1 MKTHPRSAERRSPMN
16 PTLSRVAAGG
26 LAFWLLMAPAP
37 AVAPAETASVATA
50 TAVEALVRATRPSA
64 EREPFRLEDGP
75 ADPQAEREAR
85 DELEQAIMLIQ
96 EKDYAAATPLLE
108 DALQI
113 DPTVEATWEALGW
126 CYYHLGRV
134 ADAEKLWEQFAAL
147 RPESPKAHNLLAQLA
162 IARSDWSAA
171 DRHLARALALEP
183 ANYDVRYWYAQ
194 NLFRLGRLDPAVE
207 IFETLVAEDAGRF
220 DVKTDLARTYSLVQR
235 HEDALDLWTEIVEIL
250 PENLAFRTEFARA
263 LMLVGSLDQ
272 ADAEARRILEEDPA
286 RWDVMN
292 LRADLVEI
300 GRPPEEAVA
309 ALREL
314 IADAADPDVRAQLQ
328 VRLGARLVA
337 LNRKDAGR
345 WPLTLALE
353 QYAAATD
360 VRPTYVPW
368 LNQYSQIALMA
379 HQTGV
384 ARDVADR
391 ILRDLNPHNQQAL
404 KTRFEIEMFRRDFPA
419 AERALDAIYADYQP
433 NNPYRFL
440 QRARLEVQR
449 GDYPAALAALDRL
462 EETGSRGAVLTLL
475 YHGLTESEWL
485 ALPSTRRFRE
495 HLLALRDAGF
505 TFIDPLDI
513 PAYLEKNA
521 GGGGPAE
528 EPPWL
533 ARQVDQARYAMT
545 GERKFRRREN
555 APLAKVVAITFDDGL
570 RSSLSLGTPVAQEL
584 GLTFGMFAITS
595 IEELN
600 APMYAAWEE
609 LRSYRETGAWQIGSH
624 LKYANTPRPAGAEPD
639 PKVFPLPNRLWLP
652 EKKRL
657 ETLREWTARVR
668 REFSESRADLEKHL
682 GLPPKEPLAVAY
694 PFGEIGQEEG
704 SNVARLV
711 DPVRTLLGE
720 ADREYQLGFVV
731 DPFGYTCPGDDLL
744 TVRRYEPDWNAD
756 AAEVVEQ
763 VLENHPVF
771 QARRMRAEIATL
783 MNKPYLADRQ
793 IELLRRDGYP
803 ERLLR
808 ELVAFAQNRIPAGRA
823 VAVDEADRR
832 GTTRNRLRPS
842 NLYVAGAYRENQSND
857 DIVQRYGIARA
868 GLNLTARLG
877 LEVSALAGRID
888 QTVTSNA
895 WYEIEQPVTSVSSS
909 TTTTTTDGDTT
920 TSSSTTQ
927 TTTINKI
934 QTNRITETEYDADVA
949 EVRGALTLRISDA
962 ATLTAALGVKT
973 VEFNQIDDPNE
984 EAAQEEV
991 VGSLTVAWTRLRALR
1006 IAAVF
1011 EHDLVASA
1019 RREISYNGF
1028 GLNARWLVSDRW
1040 ELAGAARYLSYE
1052 DDNAMVQ
1059 LSGSSFWQLFERQGI
1074 WAGLEAATYSTDED
1088 SEFYWTPYW
1097 DTRYAAV
1104 LRLLRA
1110 YQDYFFQFDVRLGQ
1124 QREDAR
1130 PEDVLVWRNLKARA
1144 DADGNWDAGPN
1155 PDADW
1160 DTFVGLGATY
1170 RQRLWRHLDLVGS
1183 LSVNFLRDYSEHDFT
1198 VGLQYNF

>member
-1 MKTHPRSAERRSPMN
+1 MN

-26 LAFWLLMAPAP
+26 LAIWLLMAPAP
-37 AVAPAETASVATA
+37 AVSPAETAAVATA
-50 TAVEALVRATRPSA
+50 TAVDGLVRATRKTA
-64 EREPFRLEDGP
+64 EREPFLLKAGP
-75 ADPQAEREAR
+75 ADPRAEPAAR

-96 EKDYAAATPLLE
+96 EKDYATATPLLE
-108 DALQI
+108 DALRI

-134 ADAEKLWEQFAAL
+134 AEAEDLWRQFAAL

-162 IARSDWSAA
+162 IARSDWTAA
-171 DRHLARALALEP
+171 DEHLARALALEP
-183 ANYDVRYWYAQ
+183 NNYDVRYWYAQ
-194 NLFRLGRLDPAVE
+194 NLFRLGRLAPAVE
-207 IFETLVAEDAGRF
+207 IFEKLVAEDPARF
-220 DVKTDLARTYSLVQR
+220 DVKTDLARTCSLVQR
-235 HEDALDLWTEIVEIL
+235 HEDALDLWAEIVEAL

-272 ADAEARRILEEDPA
+272 ADAEARRILAEDPA

-292 LRADLVEI
+292 LRADLAEI
-300 GRPPEEAVA
+300 GQVPEDAVQS
-309 ALREL
+309 LREL
-314 IADAADPDVRAQLQ
+314 IADAADPDVRAQLR

-337 LNRKDAGR
+337 LNRKDAAR

-353 QYAAATD
+353 QYAAATEA
-360 VRPTYVPW
+360 RPTYVPW
-368 LNQYSQIALMA
+368 LNQYSQIALLA
-379 HQTGV
+379 HQV
-384 ARDVADR
+384 DRARDVVDR
-391 ILRDLNPHNQQAL
+391 ILRDLNPRNQQAL
-404 KTRFEIEMFRRDFPA
+404 KTRFEIEMFRRDFAA
-419 AERALDAIYADYQP
+419 AERALDAIYENSQP

-449 GDYPAALAALDRL
+449 GDYPAALEALDRL
-462 EETGSRGAVLTLL
+462 EDIGNRGAVLTLL
-475 YHGLTESEWL
+475 YHGLTESEWQ

-521 GGGGPAE
+521 GAGAAAE
-528 EPPWL
+528 DPPWL
-533 ARQVDQARYAMT
+533 AQQVDQARYALT
-545 GERKFRRREN
+545 GERKFRRRAD
-555 APLAKVVAITFDDGL
+555 APIAKVAAITFDDGL

-584 GLTFGMFAITS
+584 GLTFGMFVITS

-609 LRSYRETGAWQIGSH
+609 LRGYRETGAWQIGSH
-624 LKYANTPRPAGAEPD
+624 LKYANTPRPAGPEGSPD
-639 PKVFPLPNRLWLP
+639 VFPLPNRVWLP

-657 ETLREWTARVR
+657 ETLREWSARVR

-682 GLPPKEPLAVAY
+682 ALPPREPLAVAY

-731 DPFGYTCPGDDLL
+731 DAFGYTCPGDDLL
-744 TVRRYEPDWNAD
+744 TVRRFEPDWNAD
-756 AAEVVEQ
+756 AADVVAE

-783 MNKPYLADRQ
+783 MNKPYLAERQ

-803 ERLLR
+803 ERRLR
-808 ELVAFAQNRIPAGRA
+808 ELVAFAQNRIPAERA
-823 VAVDEADRR
+823 VAVDEAGRT
-832 GTTRNRLRPS
+832 GTSRNRLRPS
-842 NLYVAGAYRENQSND
+842 NLYVAGLYRENQSND
-857 DIVQRYGIARA
+857 DIVQRYGEGRA
-868 GLNLTARLG
+868 GLNLSARLG
-877 LEVSALAGRID
+877 LEASAFAGRID
-888 QTVTSNA
+888 QTVTSNV
-895 WYEIEQPVTSVSSS
+895 WFEIEQPVTSVSSS

-934 QTNRITETEYDADVA
+934 QTNRITKTEYDADVA
-949 EVRGALTLRISDA
+949 EVRGTLTLRISDA
-962 ATLTAALGVKT
+962 ASLTAALGVKT
-973 VEFNQIDDPNE
+973 VEFNQADDPE
-984 EAAQEEV
+984 QAEQEEV
-991 VGSLTVAWTRLRALR
+991 VGSLTVAWSRQRALR

-1028 GLNARWLVSDRW
+1028 GLNARWLTSDRW
-1040 ELAGAARYLSYE
+1040 ELAGVARYLSYE

-1059 LSGSSFWQLFERQGI
+1059 LSGGTFWQLFERQGI
-1074 WAGLEAATYSTDED
+1074 WGGLEASTYSTDED

-1110 YQDYFFQFDVRLGQ
+1110 YQDYFFRFDVRLGQ

-1130 PEDVLVWRNLKARA
+1130 PEDELAWRNLKARA

-1170 RQRLWRHLDLVGS
+1170 RQRLWRRLDLIGD

>member
-1 MKTHPRSAERRSPMN
+1 MKTRTRAAAGRFPPK
-16 PTLSRVAAGG
+16 PTLCRLLAGG
-26 LAFWLLMAPAP
+26 LALWLPLAPAL
-37 AVAPAETASVATA
+37 AAPSETAAVATA
-50 TAVEALVRATRPSA
+50 SAVDGLVRATRLPA
-64 EREPFRLEDGP
+64 AREPFRLEAGP
-75 ADPQAEREAR
+75 ADPQVEQAAR

-96 EKDYAAATPLLE
+96 EKDYAAAAPLLE
-108 DALQI
+108 DALKI

-126 CYYHLGRV
+126 CYYHLDRV
-134 ADAEKLWEQFAAL
+134 AEAESLWEQFAAL

-171 DRHLARALALEP
+171 DRHLARALDLEP
-183 ANYDVRYWYAQ
+183 NNYDVRYWYAQ
-194 NLFRLGRLDPAVE
+194 NLFRLGRLDPAVD
-207 IFETLVAEDAGRF
+207 IFEKLVAEDAGRF

-235 HEDALDLWTEIVEIL
+235 HEDALDLWTEIVEVL

-309 ALREL
+309 ALRDL

-337 LNRKDAGR
+337 LNRKDADR

-353 QYAAATD
+353 PYAAATD
-360 VRPTYVPW
+360 ARPTYVPW

-379 HQTGV
+379 HRTET
-384 ARDVADR
+384 ARDVVDR

-419 AERALDAIYADYQP
+419 AERALDAIYEDFQP
-433 NNPYRFL
+433 DNPYRFL

-449 GDYPAALAALDRL
+449 GDYPAALEALDRL
-462 EETGSRGAVLTLL
+462 EEIGNRGAVLTLL

-521 GGGGPAE
+521 AGGGPAE
-528 EPPWL
+528 DPPWL
-533 ARQVDQARYAMT
+533 AQQVDQARYALT
-545 GERKFRRREN
+545 GERKLRRRED

-584 GLTFGMFAITS
+584 GLTFGMFVITS

-609 LRSYRETGAWQIGSH
+609 LRAYRETGAWQIGSH
-624 LKYANTPRPAGAEPD
+624 LKYANTPRPAGAEGSPD
-639 PKVFPLPNRLWLP
+639 VFPLPNRLWRP

-682 GLPPKEPLAVAY
+682 ELPPKEPLAVAY

-720 ADREYQLGFVV
+720 AAREYPLGFVV
-731 DPFGYTCPGDDLL
+731 DSFGYTCPGDDLL
-744 TVRRYEPDWNAD
+744 TVRRFEPAWNAD
-756 AAEVVEQ
+756 AADVVEQ

-771 QARRMRAEIATL
+771 QARRMRVEIATL

-803 ERLLR
+803 ERRLR
-808 ELVAFAQNRIPAGRA
+808 ELVAFAQNRIPAARA
-823 VAVDEADRR
+823 VAADEADRR

-857 DIVQRYGIARA
+857 DIVQRYGEGRA
-868 GLNLTARLG
+868 GLNLSARLG

-888 QTVTSNA
+888 QTVTSNV

-949 EVRGALTLRISDA
+949 EVRGTLTLRLSDA
-962 ATLTAALGVKT
+962 ASLTAALGFKT
-973 VEFNQIDDPNE
+973 VDFSQADDPD
-984 EAAQEEV
+984 EAEQEEV
-991 VGSLTVAWTRLRALR
+991 VGSLTVAWSRLRALR

-1019 RREISYNGF
+1019 RREISYDGF

-1040 ELAGAARYLSYE
+1040 ELAGVARYLSYE

-1074 WAGLEAATYSTDED
+1074 WGGLEASTYSTDED

-1130 PEDVLVWRNLKARA
+1130 PEDERAWRNLKARA
-1144 DADGNWDAGPN
+1144 DADGNWDAGSN

-1170 RQRLWRHLDLVGS
+1170 RQRLWRRLDLVGN